1 MGKYIK
7 NGKIDFLK
15 FLFAVVI
22 VIHHGAKNVID
33 IKNPLY
39 TGGSLAV
46 EFFFIVSG
54 YLLMASISRM
64 PARTLPLGIETG
76 KFMWRKFKGL
86 YPEVAIAFVMGF
98 VLDLILKDRGF
109 WELWTMSFHNLFL
122 LKMTGVGMVTINAQT
137 WYLSSMLLC
146 MLILFP
152 LLRKYPRMMTN
163 VVLPLGAVLL
173 LGYLCL
179 NKTHPRDPSAV
190 WKDFTLKGNIR
201 AMAELSIGAF
211 LYPVAQRLKQINL
224 STFSRILLS
233 IAEWGCY
240 AIVFLYMRNKTASRL
255 DYYFIAVFAVAILLS
270 FSQQGIDANW
280 YQHRLFSFLG
290 KFSFALYLSHH
301 CWAIHMKTLFPALS
315 NNRRFA
321 VYLVIS
327 FVAAAALM
335 VLSALLRWL
344 GKVLKKPIQNL
355 LFEKDPQ
362 PAE

>member
-1 MGKYIK
+1 MGKYTK

-22 VIHHGAKNVID
+22 VVHHGAKNVID

-54 YLLMASISRM
+54 YLLMASISRL
-64 PARTLPLGIETG
+64 PERTLPLGIETG

-98 VLDLILKDRGF
+98 TLDLLFKDRGF

-146 MLILFP
+146 MMILFP

-163 VVLPLGAVLL
+163 AILPLGAVLL

-179 NKTHPRDPSAV
+179 NKAHPRDPSAV
-190 WKDFTLKGNIR
+190 WKDFTYKGNIR

-211 LYPVAQRLKQINL
+211 LYPLSQRLKQINF

-240 AIVFLYMRNKTASRL
+240 VVVFLYMRNKTATRM

-270 FSQQGIDANW
+270 FSQQGIDSNW

-301 CWAIHMKTLFPALS
+301 CWAIHMKTLFPTLS

-321 VYLVIS
+321 VYFVTS
-327 FVAAAALM
+327 FAAAAAIM
-335 VLSALLRWL
+335 IISVLLRKL
-344 GKVLKKPIQNL
+344 GKILKSPIRKL
-355 LFEKDPQ
+355 LLAKEEQ
-362 PAE
+362 PTV

>member
-1 MGKYIK
+1 MGKNAK

-54 YLLMASISRM
+54 YLFMASISRL
-64 PARTLPLGIETG
+64 PERTLPLGIETG
-76 KFMWRKFKGL
+76 RFMWRKFKGL

-98 VLDLILKDRGF
+98 ILDLILKDRGF

-146 MLILFP
+146 MIILYP

-163 VVLPLGAVLL
+163 VVLPLGGLLL

-190 WKDFTLKGNIR
+190 WKEFTYKGNIR
-201 AMAELSIGAF
+201 AMAELSIGAC
-211 LYPVAQRLKQINL
+211 LHPLAQRLKQVKI
-224 STFSRILLS
+224 STLSRILLS
-233 IAEWGCY
+233 VAEWGCY
-240 AIVFLYMRNKTASRL
+240 IAVFVYMRNKTASRL
-255 DYYFIAVFAVAILLS
+255 DYYFIAVFAAAILLS
-270 FSQQGIDANW
+270 FSQQGIDASW

-301 CWAIHMKTLFPALS
+301 CWAIHMKTLFPTLS

-321 VYLVIS
+321 IYLVLS
-327 FVAAAALM
+327 FVAAAVLMALS
-335 VLSALLRWL
+335 VLLRKL
-344 GKVLKKPIQNL
+344 GKVLKKPIQKL
-355 LFEKDPQ
+355 LFIQEEQ
-362 PAE
+362 PTA